1 MLWLKRNILLVISA
15 LGALALLGIAIVYL
29 LSEYAVYNSYD
40 ESIKQ
45 LKDGIKTLSEYNP
58 TPSEANIAIIKN
70 NGVVLK
76 KFMGEAEGLFVTIT
90 NQPIAPGPFM
100 ILLDKNIAELTREA
114 TNSGITLPPRYKFTF
129 GELLGRQIQVALIPD
144 LIIQLEEIRAIASVL
159 FESRISSLQSIQ
171 RTPVKGEPTSSNP
184 EFLTD
189 RHVVTNHYGIV
200 APYVVSFKCFTP
212 ELGSVLNRF
221 ATNRYF
227 LVVRKIDIQSSE
239 GGPAPAPKADPAE
252 AGGGTMPM
260 PNPNPAMAAPRQPA
274 PGVQPPGKAAKGAGA
289 PKSNLVKILDEKPL
303 LVTMKVDII
312 KPYKGPPRQVSV
324 ASPPA
329 AGAAMTGGNGEPPQ
343 PPPGTPPAKSKKS
356 KATMPPDDSP

>member
-114 TNSGITLPPRYKFTF
+114 TNSGITLPPDTNSPSANSSAAR
-129 GELLGRQIQVALIPD
+129 
-144 LIIQLEEIRAIASVL
+144 
-159 FESRISSLQSIQ
+159 SRSHSS
-171 RTPVKGEPTSSNP
+171 PTSSSSS
-184 EFLTD
+184 
-189 RHVVTNHYGIV
+189 RKS
-200 APYVVSFKCFTP
+200 APSP
-212 ELGSVLNRF
+212 
-221 ATNRYF
+221 A
-227 LVVRKIDIQSSE
+227 SSSS
-239 GGPAPAPKADPAE
+239 P
-252 AGGGTMPM
+252 
-260 PNPNPAMAAPRQPA
+260 
-274 PGVQPPGKAAKGAGA
+274 
-289 PKSNLVKILDEKPL
+289 
-303 LVTMKVDII
+303 
-312 KPYKGPPRQVSV
+312 
-324 ASPPA
+324 ASPPSNPSSA
-329 AGAAMTGGNGEPPQ
+329 PLSKAN
-343 PPPGTPPAKSKKS
+343 PPA
-356 KATMPPDDSP
+356 ATPNSSPTDTW